1 MATQGR
7 EEMFQKI
14 MVFFAVVTAIT
25 AIFNLAASGDITIGD
40 FGSDILPGQ
49 AIPNIEVPNIPGY
62 STNLT
67 LTEQDY
73 TASDGYDPNV
83 TIIKG
88 GWFAL
93 GPYWTQADGIGM
105 TCTNI
110 PILPPSTPA
119 YLLIKGVLATD
130 NIYSVTYTMNAPG
143 QEFNTIIYRADPQD
157 PGLYIKFDNDGAHLF
172 GTMFVIED
180 YYYPGANNARTI
192 KTEFNTL
199 QKYIDLWI
207 DGNYVYRFDKLKE
220 DTKVIAK
227 YPNTYYAGVTSYQ
240 TGVIV
245 EKIET
250 KIQRNAPD
258 PGLLYSL
265 GFDGLWNLLSGSLNA
280 VISFGSLIAVSLGM
294 TSNPAVPFWL
304 WAIIGL
310 PCVATNILI
319 YLEMIR
325 GN

>member
-7 EEMFQKI
+7 EEIFQKI
-14 MVFFAVVTAIT
+14 LVFFAVVTAIT
-25 AIFNLAASGDITIGD
+25 AIFNLAQSGDITMEN
-40 FGSDILPGQ
+40 FGSDVLPGQ
-49 AIPNIEVPNIPGY
+49 AVPNIDVPDLPGY
-62 STNLT
+62 TSNSS

-73 TASDGYDPNV
+73 TLTDGFDLNT

-93 GPYWTQADGIGM
+93 GPYWTQSDGVGM

-119 YLLIKGVLATD
+119 FLLIKGVLPTD
-130 NIYSVTYTMNAPG
+130 NVYSVTYTTNSAG
-143 QEFNTIIYRADPQD
+143 LEFNTIIYRADPQD
-157 PGLYIKFDNDGAHLF
+157 PGLYIKFDSNGAHLF

-180 YYYPGANNARTI
+180 YYYPNANNARTI
-192 KTEFNTL
+192 KTEFNTV

-207 DGNYVYRFDKLKE
+207 DGTYVYRFEKLKE
-220 DTKVIAK
+220 DPKVISK
-227 YPNTYYAGVTSYQ
+227 YPNTFYAGVTSYQ

-250 KIQRNAPD
+250 KIQRNSPD

-265 GFDGLWNLLSGSLNA
+265 GWDNLWNMFAGTLNA
-280 VISFGSLIAVSLGM
+280 VVSFGSLIAVSLGM

-304 WAIIGL
+304 WAIVGL
-310 PCVATNILI
+310 PCVATTILI